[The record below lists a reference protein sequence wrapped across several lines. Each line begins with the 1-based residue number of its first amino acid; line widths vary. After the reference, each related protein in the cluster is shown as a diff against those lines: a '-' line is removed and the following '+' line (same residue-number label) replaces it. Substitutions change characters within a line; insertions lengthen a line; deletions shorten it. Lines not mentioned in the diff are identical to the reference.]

1 MLLIITKK
9 VIKKYA
15 TKAIKTKFCMVSML
29 IDCQRVAVHFYTG
42 TEPTVKVLDVGD
54 IQLYFLIWLVWMETG
69 SLRQTGARGAVFSG
83 QL

>member
-1 MLLIITKK
+1 MCT
-9 VIKKYA
+9 
-15 TKAIKTKFCMVSML
+15 VSMWTG
-29 IDCQRVAVHFYTG
+29 CQRVAVHFYAG

-69 SLRQTGARGAVFSG
+69 SLRRTAARGAVFSG